1 MPLLELK
8 GLTKHFGGLPAVNN
22 LDLSIE
28 RGEIVGLIGPNGAGK
43 TTVFNV
49 ISGYFPPTK
58 GKVLFKGED
67 ITGLKMHQVA
77 QRGLVRTFQQST
89 LFTEM
94 TVLQNQLLGF
104 HLNADISLLGDVFNG
119 ASAKT
124 ERKRLERKALDLL
137 EIMELV
143 ELSDK
148 PTGNLPHGY
157 QRLLGVAIALAADPE
172 LILLDEPVTGMN
184 PEESKSM
191 MEHIR
196 GIRDRG
202 ITVLLVE
209 HSMRVV
215 MNVCERICV
224 LSYGEKMAEGS
235 PEDISKDQKVIEAY
249 LGSEYAVKS

>member
-1 MPLLELK
+1 MAFLELK

-49 ISGYFPPTK
+49 ISGYFSPTK
-58 GKVLFKGED
+58 GRVIFKGED
-67 ITGLKMHQVA
+67 ITGLRMHQVA

-104 HLNADISLLGDVFNG
+104 HLNAGINLLGEVFNV
-119 ASAKT
+119 ASAKK

-137 EIMELV
+137 ELMELA

-148 PTGNLPHGY
+148 PTGSLPHGY
-157 QRLLGVAIALAADPE
+157 QRLLGVTIALAADPE

-184 PEESKSM
+184 PEESRSM

-215 MNVCERICV
+215 MSVCERIYV

-235 PEDISKDQKVIEAY
+235 PEDICKDQRVIEAY